1 MSNLSKNNLDY
12 FDYQRNLVNYKGK
25 QFPIRTIWC
34 DDYNCNV
41 MFSVETLNDILID
54 RNGVWMN
61 SIAEYI
67 DNKIIYYV
75 REDEIVKSDQYL
87 SSLLKTIL
95 L

>member
-1 MSNLSKNNLDY
+1 MSNASNNNLDY
-12 FDYQRNLVNYKGK
+12 FDYQRNIVNYKGK
-25 QFPIRTIWC
+25 QFPTRTIWC

-41 MFSVETLNDILID
+41 MFSVDTLNDILID
-54 RNGVWMN
+54 RNGVWVN

-75 REDEIVKSDQYL
+75 REDEIVQSDQYL